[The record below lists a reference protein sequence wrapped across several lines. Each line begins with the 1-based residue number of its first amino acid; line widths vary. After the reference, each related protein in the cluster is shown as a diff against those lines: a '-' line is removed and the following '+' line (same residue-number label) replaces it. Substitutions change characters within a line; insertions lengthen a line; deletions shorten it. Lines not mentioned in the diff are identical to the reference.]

1 MPSWVATRLVAP
13 RELDDGKGEVAR
25 VGREEASSAYI
36 PRNGCRGDAEA
47 SAGLGH
53 HRSARLVS
61 DKVSNEEQQEG
72 DVQKTEEEDQADRGA
87 EGGDEHDEGE
97 DEPGREVDTKSVVDV
112 VGSDTFWRSGRSD
125 DTEPW
130 NKDNSERPPESAVR
144 AESSGTD

>member
-1 MPSWVATRLVAP
+1 MVWQCLEAN
-13 RELDDGKGEVAR
+13 
-25 VGREEASSAYI
+25 VGILTSSCG
-36 PRNGCRGDAEA
+36 NTETT
-47 SAGLGH
+47 AGLGNH
-53 HRSARLVS
+53 GRSRHVR
-61 DKVSNEEQQEG
+61 DKVGDEEEKEC
-72 DVQKTEEEDQADRGA
+72 DVQETKEDHKTNGRAQGSN
-87 EGGDEHDEGE
+87 EHDEGE